1 MPTDR
6 QQADP
11 AASATRLVFA
21 DGEWLVSDLRLDEVE
36 ALLEAHRVIPAAR
49 QGRRVIVNPV
59 HILYAEAW
67 ERRE

>member
-6 QQADP
+6 QQAEP

-21 DGEWLVSDLRLDEVE
+21 DGEWLVSDLPMDEVE
-36 ALLEAHRVIPAAR
+36 VLLETRRVIPASR
-49 QGRRVIVNPV
+49 QGRRVIVNPAHV
-59 HILYAEAW
+59 LYAETW